1 MTAAVDIVTEVC
13 RRFADDEDP
22 FELLADDVVWE
33 VPMFDHD
40 ESFHGHL
47 GVAEFFRR
55 WLGTWEGYE
64 FELEE
69 MHPCTDGR
77 VVTLFTERGRGRGS
91 GVPVEIR
98 PLGVWTVADGKVVA
112 YRGYMDRDEGL
123 RDSNVCFAPDVN
135 GLD

>member
-1 MTAAVDIVTEVC
+1 MAAAVDIVTEVC
-13 RRFADDEDP
+13 RRFAENEDP
-22 FELLADDVVWE
+22 FELLDQNVVWE

-40 ESFHGHL
+40 DPFCGHR

-64 FELEE
+64 FELNELHE
-69 MHPCTDGR
+69 CSDGR

-91 GVPVEIR
+91 GAPVEIH
-98 PLGVWTVADGKVVA
+98 PLGIWTVDGGKVVA

-123 RDSNVCFAPDVN
+123 RDAGVCLP
-135 GLD
+135 